1 MVRFLV
7 LLILLIAGVV
17 GAPYLMGNKGYVMIS
32 AGEYVIDATVSS
44 AVIMITGFYFVL
56 LAVEAII
63 NKFFYGLGWFNRR
76 SKARAKQ
83 QTERGILALASG
95 DFKKAETLTLK
106 AAGKS
111 QAPVLNYLAAA
122 QSAQGLG
129 KSENRDEY
137 LRLAHKSAVSD
148 TLAVEITQAKLQIQQ
163 QQFEQALSTLTV
175 LHDKHPKHKVVL
187 TLLKD
192 VCLERKEW
200 GQLLA
205 LIPQLQKQKLLTAA
219 EADKLRTSTHFQHLA
234 QVAKQEGS
242 VGLLNAWD
250 KLPKPLK
257 HDGRYLAEAS
267 AQLINRNDHKS
278 AYLLIMD
285 ALSKEFYPE
294 LVEIVAKLELSDY
307 HALIERLK
315 RLQKSRAGSGLL
327 AVTIGQ
333 LLVKEARWEEAV
345 VELCQG
351 ITQAPSSLAYAALA
365 KAYEKLHRFEDANTT
380 YKQGFNYTAQA

>member
-44 AVIMITGFYFVL
+44 AVIMILGFYFAL

-63 NKFFYGLGWFNRR
+63 NKFCYGLGWFNRH

-83 QTERGILALASG
+83 QTEQGILALASG

-106 AAGKS
+106 AAGRS

-129 KSENRDEY
+129 KAESRDEY
-137 LRLAHKSAVSD
+137 LRLAHKNAASD

-175 LHDKHPKHKVVL
+175 LHDKHPKHKIVL
-187 TLLKD
+187 ILLKD

-200 GQLLA
+200 GQLLT
-205 LIPQLQKQKLLTAA
+205 LIPQLQKKKLLTAA
-219 EADKLRTSTHFQHLA
+219 EADKLRCTTHFQHLA
-234 QVAKQEGS
+234 QIAKQDGS
-242 VGLLNAWD
+242 VGLLNAWSS
-250 KLPKPLK
+250 LPKSLK
-257 HDGRYLAEAS
+257 HDGRYLAEAGT
-267 AQLINRNDHKS
+267 QLINRKDHKS
-278 AYLLIMD
+278 AYLLVMD
-285 ALSKEFYPE
+285 ALGKAFYPE
-294 LVEIVAKLELSDY
+294 LIALIPKLELSDY

-315 RLQKSRAGSGLL
+315 LLQKSRAGSGLL

-333 LLVKEARWEEAV
+333 LLVKEARWEEAI
-345 VELCQG
+345 VELNQG
-351 ITQAPSSLAYAALA
+351 ITQTPSALAYAALA